1 MPLRSSCGPGT
12 RFRVLGAKS
21 HLTGVLAEGERDH
34 KCKRCWHR
42 NETSPSRSPWEGW
55 EHTQAVSALRGA
67 FEGHTGP
74 LLAQA
79 RPSWPLV
86 PKHSEAGELWQPPVG
101 HCLLHWDLLGPPCSP
116 HAGHPVCVP
125 GHISGMNLPMST
137 FWRESDSLMGANCW

>member
-1 MPLRSSCGPGT
+1 MNAITKGNGSGTEMKPALPGA
-12 RFRVLGAKS
+12 LG
-21 HLTGVLAEGERDH
+21 R
-34 KCKRCWHR
+34 
-42 NETSPSRSPWEGW
+42 
-55 EHTQAVSALRGA
+55 TQAVSALRGA

-125 GHISGMNLPMST
+125 DV
-137 FWRESDSLMGANCW
+137 FQA